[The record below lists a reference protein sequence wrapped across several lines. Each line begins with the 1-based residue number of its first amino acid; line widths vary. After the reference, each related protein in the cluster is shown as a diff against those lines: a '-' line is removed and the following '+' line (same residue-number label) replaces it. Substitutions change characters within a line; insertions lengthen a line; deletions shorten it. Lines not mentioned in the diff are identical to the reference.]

1 MAEPQP
7 PLCFPAIPQ
16 APARGFWLSPLK
28 FEAPRGW
35 QHTGSWPKI
44 FGRGR
49 RPLKGPHQRQVCL
62 KAWSGSIALCGS
74 RAEGPR
80 LQAQA
85 PAAPSSFVTAFLVL
99 RMLAFVATHAG
110 RHLFRFEALLIT
122 GLAMRCC
129 HLTLA
134 SRKSTL
140 SNVRESYPNSFL
152 KAKCSY
158 EESGPCPIMRKFV
171 NSSLISQAL
180 LTQESMLLCA

>member
-99 RMLAFVATHAG
+99 RMLAFVATHALD

-134 SRKSTL
+134 SRKTDETL
-140 SNVRESYPNSFL
+140 PYPPYPTLESRTRTPSS
-152 KAKCSY
+152 KPSVH
-158 EESGPCPIMRKFV
+158 MR
-171 NSSLISQAL
+171 NLAPAL
-180 LTQESMLLCA
+180 L